1 MAVRREVAGEDDA
14 PARPGPKAGEPPGS
28 ARADEQRGK
37 AEAAGDGGD
46 LRGYGVTTTTAR
58 ATWLPVA
65 TRST

>member
-1 MAVRREVAGEDDA
+1 MRREVAGEDDD
-14 PARPGPKAGEPPGS
+14 PERPGAQAGEPPRP

-37 AEAAGDGGD
+37 AEAADDGGD

>member
-1 MAVRREVAGEDDA
+1 VAVRREVAGEDDA
-14 PARPGPKAGEPPGS
+14 PARPGAEAGEPPGP